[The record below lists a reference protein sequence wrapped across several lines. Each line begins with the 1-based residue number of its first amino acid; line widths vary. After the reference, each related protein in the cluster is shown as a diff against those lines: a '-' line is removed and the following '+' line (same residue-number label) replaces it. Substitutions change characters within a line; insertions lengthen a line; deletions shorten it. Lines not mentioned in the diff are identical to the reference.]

1 MGCPRQG
8 CCREAAAKS
17 RRWWDSFCSLAPVA
31 ARLERGGRA
40 KRGYFSFRSLCC
52 GRGFLSR
59 VYLPLPFA
67 RLLLDLEAELENTIE
82 KGSSDGV
89 VGRWKEKHRLICIWV
104 LVANWWPFLS
114 WRLGFSIYKTGW
126 SFLSRV
132 LYTVLE
138 RTKLD
143 TGYERRWLIVN
154 HSTNLRDY
162 CNSILAIAVLC
173 RALLNL
179 NSCYSK
185 GF

>member
-8 CCREAAAKS
+8 CCREAAGKS
-17 RRWWDSFCSLAPVA
+17 RRWWDGFCSLTPEA
-31 ARLERGGRA
+31 ARLGRGGRA
-40 KRGYFSFRSLCC
+40 KRGYFSFHSLCC
-52 GRGFLSR
+52 GLGFLSR
-59 VYLPLPFA
+59 VYLPLPLA
-67 RLLLDLEAELENTIE
+67 RLLLDLEAEVENTIE

-89 VGRWKEKHRLICIWV
+89 VGRWKEKHHLIWIWV
-104 LVANWWPFLS
+104 LVANRLPFPS

-132 LYTVLE
+132 LDMVLE

-143 TGYERRWLIVN
+143 TGYEREWLIVN

-162 CNSILAIAVLC
+162 CNSIFAVAVLF
-173 RALLNL
+173 RVLLNL